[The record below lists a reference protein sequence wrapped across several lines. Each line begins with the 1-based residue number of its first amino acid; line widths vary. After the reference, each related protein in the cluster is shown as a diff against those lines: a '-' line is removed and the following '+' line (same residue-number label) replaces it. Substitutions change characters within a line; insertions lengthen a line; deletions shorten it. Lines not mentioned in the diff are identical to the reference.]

1 MSVHTL
7 TLTGFRSYGEI
18 MLEMSDGPQVL
29 TGPNAAGKT
38 NLVEAIVLL
47 GTGRSHRGATDA
59 EMISWGHRFAR
70 LEARVGRD
78 LTPATSP
85 APGLPSRAEDH
96 LEVLLHAPGSGLRR
110 RSAVNG
116 IPRRSLALGTVLR
129 SVLFSP
135 EDMLLV
141 TGTPALR
148 RAALDDLVVQRVP
161 LASSS
166 MAAYGRALAQRN
178 ALLRSIRDE
187 PSRRDELAY
196 WDGLVC
202 REGGQIMGW
211 RRDVLADLTE
221 PLTRAHSAIAPTEPP
236 LSLGY
241 VCSVPSEE
249 GEDLSGA
256 MSRRLVQLGDK
267 EIWNGATLVGPHR
280 DDIRFELGGR
290 DMAGFASRGQQRS
303 AILALKLAQV
313 ELLARHDGRQPLLLL
328 DDVFS
333 ELDPDRR
340 SHLVRVVRH
349 LPQAIITTTSLDD
362 LDPGL
367 LEMATPWRVE
377 HGQVSPAS
385 AGIRS
390 RAARA

>member
-7 TLTGFRSYGEI
+7 SLTGFRSYDQI
-18 MLEMSDGPQVL
+18 VLEMTDGPQVL

-70 LEARVGRD
+70 LEARVGK
-78 LTPATSP
+78 
-85 APGLPSRAEDH
+85 GLRPQPEDQ

-110 RSAVNG
+110 RTAVNG
-116 IPRRSLALGTVLR
+116 IPRRPPALGAVLR

-148 RAALDDLVVQRVP
+148 RTALDDLVVQRVP
-161 LASSS
+161 GASAS
-166 MAAYGRALAQRN
+166 MATYGRALVQRN

-196 WDGLVC
+196 WDRLVC
-202 REGGQIMGW
+202 REGGQILGW
-211 RRDVLADLTE
+211 RRDTLADLAE
-221 PLTRAHSAIAPTEPP
+221 PLDRAHSGIAPTEPR

-241 VCSVPSEE
+241 ASSVLGED
-249 GEDLSGA
+249 GEDLSEA
-256 MSRRLVQLGDK
+256 MHRRLVQLGDK
-267 EIWNGATLVGPHR
+267 EIWNGVTLAGPHR
-280 DDIRFELGGR
+280 DDVRFELDGR

-367 LEMATPWRVE
+367 LKMATPWRVE
-377 HGQVSPAS
+377 QGQVSPAS

-390 RAARA
+390 RAGRT